1 MQGTYLCL
9 LFSLPKTL
17 TRTLVN
23 LYMQSSGPRNS
34 RRWLISLLVLLIIAG
49 LCWWYWPGA
58 SPQKGATTQTGEQA
72 HKGAGRSSAAG
83 KGVASR
89 PGFGGATGPVPV
101 RVAPAT
107 TSDFPIYYKALGT
120 VTAMNTINVRSRVAG
135 ELVKLNFQEGQL
147 VKAGDLLAQIDPR
160 SYQIALQQAE
170 GTLLQNQALLK
181 NAQIDVQ
188 RYRDLYKEDSIA
200 KQTLDTA
207 ESLVGQYLGTIKTNQ
222 AAVGDAKLNLDFA
235 NIRAPISGRIGLRQL
250 DVGNLVAANDTTALA
265 VITQT
270 KPITVNFTLPEKDLS
285 AVISR
290 YRSGDKLPVEAWDRG
305 DVKLQSTGVLAS
317 LDNQIDIT
325 TGTLKFKARFDNQ
338 DEVLFPNQFVNVR
351 LRADTLKN
359 VVLIPTPAVQFG
371 VNGTFAYVMDG
382 DKKVKIRSLKTGAS
396 DETSTVITEGLA
408 AGDRVVLEGTD
419 RLKDGSDV
427 EVVNDSK
434 DVPTTPG
441 QHLQGQPSKESSDSA
456 AVGTVKT
463 DDV

>member
-1 MQGTYLCL
+1 

-17 TRTLVN
+17 TRTLVD
-23 LYMQSSGPRNS
+23 LFMQSSGPRNS

-49 LCWWYWPGA
+49 ICWWYWPG
-58 SPQKGATTQTGEQA
+58 SSLRKESTATTTEQA
-72 HKGAGRSSAAG
+72 HKGAGRSGGSG
-83 KGVASR
+83 KAVVNR
-89 PGFGGATGPVPV
+89 PGFGGSTGPTPV
-101 RVAPAT
+101 RVAAAT
-107 TSDFPIYYKALGT
+107 TGDFPIFYKALGT

-135 ELVKLNFQEGQL
+135 ELVKLNFEEGQL

-170 GTLLQNQALLK
+170 GTLMQNQALLK

-188 RYRDLYKEDSIA
+188 RYRGLFKEDSIA

-207 ESLVGQYLGTIKTNQ
+207 ESLVGQYQGTIKTNQ

-235 NIRAPISGRIGLRQL
+235 QIRAPISGRIGLRQL

-359 VVLIPTPAVQFG
+359 VVLVPTAAVQFG
-371 VNGTFAYVMDG
+371 VNGTFVYVLDG
-382 DKKVKIRSLKTGAS
+382 DKKVRIRALKTGAN
-396 DETSTVITEGLA
+396 DETSTVIKEGLV

-434 DVPTTPG
+434 DVPVTPG
-441 QHLQGQPSKESSDSA
+441 QNLQGKPSKESAESA
-456 AVGTVKT
+456 TAGAVKK